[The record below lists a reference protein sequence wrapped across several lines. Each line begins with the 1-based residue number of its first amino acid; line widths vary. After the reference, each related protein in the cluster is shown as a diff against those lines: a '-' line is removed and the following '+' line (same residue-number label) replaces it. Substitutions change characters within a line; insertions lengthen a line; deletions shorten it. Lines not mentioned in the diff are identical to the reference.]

1 VAPGLIFALRCG
13 EPPLRFPPSIYT
25 LTMKKLIQL
34 IALAGVAVTALALTS
49 CGCCTGEAKAPALR
63 PLPKFKELPT
73 IDYGK

>member
-1 VAPGLIFALRCG
+1 
-13 EPPLRFPPSIYT
+13 
-25 LTMKKLIQL
+25 MKKLIQL